1 MKHEGD
7 PVALT
12 HKPEVDWD
20 RATKVGLEQYGR
32 KMACALIRDTLNE
45 DTEFTTQCA
54 AFGLRAVQF
63 LKREDLLALKQQT
76 REEDHARLE
85 LLFKGLTDLG
95 AIYGEE
101 MPVKE

>member
-1 MKHEGD
+1 MTHEGD

-32 KMACALIRDTLNE
+32 KMACALLRDSVNE
-45 DTEFTTQCA
+45 QTDFTVQA
-54 AFGLRAVQF
+54 ACLALRACQF
-63 LKREDLLALKQQT
+63 LKREDLLALKSEC
-76 REEDHARLE
+76 RPEDHERLIS
-85 LLFKGLTDLG
+85 LFRGLTDLG

-101 MPVKE
+101 IEEKT